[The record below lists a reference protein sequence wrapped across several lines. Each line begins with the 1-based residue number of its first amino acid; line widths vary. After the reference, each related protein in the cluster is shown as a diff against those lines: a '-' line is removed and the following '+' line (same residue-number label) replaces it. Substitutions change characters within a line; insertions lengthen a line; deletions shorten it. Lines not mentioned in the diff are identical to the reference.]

1 MTLMELKATGVEV
14 KVLAGLML
22 LLILPVT
29 CFASSKPRK
38 ETFVSRNKKR
48 TYYLFAPESLKKSEP
63 APLIILFHGSGR
75 DGLSLV
81 NKWEELAN
89 KETIILAGLNSADS
103 SVWNTTKDGPE
114 VVRDLVEHVKSNYP
128 VDPRRMYLFGH
139 SGGAVYA
146 ILLSLMQS
154 EYFAAAAVHA
164 GSLRDR
170 QEFKLLE
177 RSRRGVPLAI
187 WVGTQDPFFSVASV
201 RATRDALV
209 ARGSTVEVT
218 VMPGHDHWYYDL
230 APRINEAAWLFLK
243 KHALT
248 ADPRYEAFAET
259 DGSADAHKVVD
270 DANSA
275 IAEINAL
282 KTKVNALVA
291 EVNARKVATGGKDLL
306 KDRAEINKIAQEE
319 ANLLKEAAGIS
330 RSIADKAAQV
340 KTGKLEEK
348 YRRYFEL
355 IAQHNRKYAEMLDV
369 MREQAE
375 ALLGNESGEAI
386 NARRA
391 GAQKRIE
398 ALRQEA
404 DELHRQAEKLLR

>member
-1 MTLMELKATGVEV
+1 MELKVTRVEV
-14 KVLAGLML
+14 KVLAVIML
-22 LLILPVT
+22 LLILPAT
-29 CFASSKPRK
+29 CFASSKARK
-38 ETFVSRNKKR
+38 ETFVSRNKNR
-48 TYYLFAPESLKKSEP
+48 TYYLFAPEKLKKSEP

-81 NKWEELAN
+81 DKWEELAN

-103 SVWNTTKDGPE
+103 SRWNTTKDGPE

-128 VDPRRMYLFGH
+128 VDPRRVYLFGH

-170 QEFKLLE
+170 EEFKLLE
-177 RSRRGVPLAI
+177 RSRRNVPLAI
-187 WVGTQDPFFSVASV
+187 WVGTRDPFFSLASV

-209 ARGSTVEVT
+209 ARGFTVEVT
-218 VMPGHDHWYYDL
+218 EIPGHDHWYYDL
-230 APRINEAAWLFLK
+230 APRINEAAWIFLK

-248 ADPRYEAFAET
+248 SEPRYQAFAES
-259 DGSADAHKVVD
+259 DGSAEAHKVID
-270 DANSA
+270 DVNRAL
-275 IAEINAL
+275 AEINAL
-282 KTKVNALVA
+282 KTKVNTLVA
-291 EVNARKVATGGKDLL
+291 EVNAREVATGSKDLL
-306 KDRAEINKIAQEE
+306 RDRAEINKIAQEE

-330 RSIADKAAQV
+330 RSIADKAAQL
-340 KTGKLEEK
+340 KTTKLEEK

-355 IAQHNRKYAEMLDV
+355 VAQYNRKYAEMLDV

-404 DELHRQAEKLLR
+404 DELYRLSEKLVH

>member
-1 MTLMELKATGVEV
+1 M
-14 KVLAGLML
+14 KVLAVLVL
-22 LLILPVT
+22 LTLLPVT
-29 CFASSKPRK
+29 CFASSKPRR

-48 TYYLFAPESLKKSEP
+48 SYYLFVPESLKNSEP

-81 NKWEELAN
+81 DKWEEIAN

-103 SVWNTTKDGPE
+103 SVWSTTKDGPE

-128 VDPRRMYLFGH
+128 VDPRRVYLFGH

-154 EYFAAAAVHA
+154 EYFAATAVHA
-164 GSLRDR
+164 GSLRER
-170 QEFKLLE
+170 EEFKMLE
-177 RSRRGVPLAI
+177 RLRRNIPLAI

-201 RATRDALV
+201 RETRDALV
-209 ARGSTVEVT
+209 KRGSTVEIT

-230 APRINEAAWLFLK
+230 AYRINEAAWLFLK

-248 ADPRYEAFAET
+248 AEPRYEEVAET
-259 DGSADAHKVVD
+259 RVITETPKVVD
-270 DANSA
+270 DANRT

-291 EVNARKVATGGKDLL
+291 EVNAREVAAGGKDLL
-306 KDRAEINKIAQEE
+306 QDRAEINKIAQEE

-330 RSIADKAAQV
+330 RSIADQAAQV
-340 KTGKLEEK
+340 KTGKLEKK
-348 YRRYFEL
+348 YRQYFEL

-369 MREQAE
+369 MREQVE

-386 NARRA
+386 NAKRVETR
-391 GAQKRIE
+391 KRIE

-404 DELHRQAEKLLR
+404 DELHRQAEKLIH

>member
-1 MTLMELKATGVEV
+1 MEAKATAV
-14 KVLAGLML
+14 KMKGLAVLML
-22 LLILPVT
+22 FLLLPVT
-29 CFASSKPRK
+29 CFASSQPRR

-48 TYYLFAPESLKKSEP
+48 SYYLFVPDSLKNSEP

-75 DGLSLV
+75 DGLSV
-81 NKWEELAN
+81 VDKWEEIAN
-89 KETIILAGLNSADS
+89 KETIILAGLNSSDS
-103 SVWNTTKDGPE
+103 SVWSTTKDGPE
-114 VVRDLVEHVKSNYP
+114 VVRDLVEHIKSSYP
-128 VDPRRMYLFGH
+128 VDQRRMYLFGH

-164 GSLRDR
+164 GSLRER
-170 QEFKLLE
+170 EEFKMLE
-177 RSRRGVPLAI
+177 RLRRNIPLAI

-201 RATRDALV
+201 RETRDALV
-209 ARGSTVEVT
+209 KRGSTVEVT

-230 APRINEAAWLFLK
+230 APRINAAAWLFLK

-248 ADPRYEAFAET
+248 AEPRYEEVVETARSAE
-259 DGSADAHKVVD
+259 APKVVD
-270 DANSA
+270 DANRT

-291 EVNARKVATGGKDLL
+291 EVNAREVAAGSKDLL
-306 KDRAEINKIAQEE
+306 KDRAEINAIAQEE
-319 ANLLKEAAGIS
+319 ANLLKEAASIS
-330 RSIADKAAQV
+330 RTIADQAAQV
-340 KTGKLEEK
+340 KTGKLEK
-348 YRRYFEL
+348 KHRQYFEL
-355 IAQHNRKYAEMLDV
+355 VAQHSRKYAEMLDV

-386 NARRA
+386 NAKRA
-391 GAQKRIE
+391 ETRKRIE

-404 DELHRQAEKLLR
+404 DELHRQAEKLIH

>member
-1 MTLMELKATGVEV
+1 MTLREMKAPGIEK

-22 LLILPVT
+22 LLMVSAT
-29 CFASSKPRK
+29 GFASQKTQK

-81 NKWEELAN
+81 DKWKELAN

-114 VVRDLVEHVKSNYP
+114 VVRDLVEHIKSNYP

-146 ILLSLMQS
+146 ILLSQMQS

-164 GSLRDR
+164 GSLRER
-170 QEFKLLE
+170 EEFRLIE
-177 RSRRGVPLAI
+177 RSRRNIPLAI
-187 WVGTQDPFFSVASV
+187 WVGTQDRFFSVSSV
-201 RATRDALV
+201 RATQAALA

-218 VMPGHDHWYYDL
+218 VMPGHTHWYYDL

-248 ADPRYEAFAET
+248 AEPRYEAFAET
-259 DGSADAHKVVD
+259 DGSAEAHKVVD

-291 EVNARKVATGGKDLL
+291 EVNAREVATAGKDLL

-340 KTGKLEEK
+340 NTGKLEEK

-355 IAQHNRKYAEMLDV
+355 VAQYNRKYAEMLDV
-369 MREQAE
+369 MREQVE
-375 ALLGNESGEAI
+375 ALLGNESGEII
-386 NARRA
+386 NAKRA
-391 GAQKRIE
+391 GTQKRIE

-404 DELHRQAEKLLR
+404 DQLHRQAEKLLH